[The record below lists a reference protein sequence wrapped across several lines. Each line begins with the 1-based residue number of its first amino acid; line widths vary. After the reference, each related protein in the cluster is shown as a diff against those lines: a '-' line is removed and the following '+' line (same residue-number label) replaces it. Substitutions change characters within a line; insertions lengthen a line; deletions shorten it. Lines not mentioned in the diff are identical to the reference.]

1 MGPKTGREEGTK
13 MAEER
18 ETDKVRVTAC
28 LVDAGP
34 PCAEA
39 KLAAKHRDRMRKV
52 QDELEKEWKKGG

>member
-1 MGPKTGREEGTK
+1 